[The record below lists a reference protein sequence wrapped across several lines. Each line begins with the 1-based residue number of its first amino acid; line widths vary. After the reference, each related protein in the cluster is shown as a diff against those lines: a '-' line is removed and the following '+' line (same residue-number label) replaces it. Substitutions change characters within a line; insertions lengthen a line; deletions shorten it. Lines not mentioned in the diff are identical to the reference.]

1 MKQTLIAASLMLS
14 LTVPAPLVAA
24 DLPDLGDASAA
35 SMSGADEVKIGKD
48 VVRGMRQNREI
59 SDDAEV
65 TAYLNELGRRL
76 AVQAQVPDMRFNYFL
91 VPDPS
96 INAFALPGGFV
107 GVNSGLI
114 LTTQSE
120 AELASVLAH
129 ETAHV
134 AQHHIARM
142 SATSGSSQLMVLAA
156 ILAGALAA
164 KSGNSE
170 MGMGALNAGIG
181 LSIQKQLSFSRDFER
196 EADRFGMQYM
206 VAAGFDALAMPAF
219 FQRMQQ
225 VSRNNDNNAL
235 AFLRTHP
242 VTVERISEAE
252 NRAQGLTLRM
262 RADSADY
269 LLAREKI
276 RVSTLGADEAARFY
290 RTALAQRQ
298 FLNEGATWYGLALCR
313 LAQRDPAKAREA
325 LANAQRLLPAN
336 PMLYS
341 LQANIALLG
350 NDWAG
355 ARSAYRSGL
364 QAFPSNRALLLS
376 ELDFLIDH
384 GERAT
389 TAARLQELL
398 GRHPEDAE
406 LYRRQA
412 RLYADKDPLRYHAA
426 LGNALYYEA
435 NYRAAMEQ
443 FQLAS
448 KAVGDDFYLRSS
460 IEARIRELD
469 KLLKDER
476 KSKGKFG
483 SAGLAVR

>member
-1 MKQTLIAASLMLS
+1 MNKTLIAASLMLAVA
-14 LTVPAPLVAA
+14 LPPLGAA
-24 DLPDLGDASAA
+24 DLPDLGDASSAA
-35 SMSGADEVKIGKD
+35 MSAADELKIGKD
-48 VVRGMRQNREI
+48 IVRGMRENREI
-59 SDDAEV
+59 SDDAEI
-65 TAYLNELGRRL
+65 TAYLNEVGRRL
-76 AVQAQVPDMRFNYFL
+76 AVHAQVPDTRFNYFL

-107 GVNSGLI
+107 GINSGLM

-134 AQHHIARM
+134 AQRHLARM
-142 SATSGSSQLMVLAA
+142 QASGGISQLMLLAT
-156 ILAGALAA
+156 ILAGVLAA
-164 KSGNSE
+164 KSGNSDL
-170 MGMGALNAGIG
+170 GLGALNAGIG
-181 LSIQKQLSFSRDFER
+181 LSIQKQLSFTRDFER
-196 EADRFGMQYM
+196 EADRVGMQYM
-206 VAAGFDALAMPAF
+206 VAAGFDAMAMPAF

-252 NRAQGLTLRM
+252 NRAQGLKLRM

-276 RVSTLGADEAARFY
+276 RVSTLGADDAARFY
-290 RTALAQRQ
+290 RNALAQRQ
-298 FLNEGATWYGLALCR
+298 FLSEGASWYGMALSR
-313 LAQRDPAKAREA
+313 LLQRDPAQAREA
-325 LANAQRLLPAN
+325 LGFAHKLLPTN

-341 LQANIALLG
+341 LQARIALLSG
-350 NDWAG
+350 DAAG
-355 ARSAYRSGL
+355 ARQAYRAGL
-364 QAFPSNRALLLS
+364 QHFPSNRALLFS
-376 ELDFLIDH
+376 ELDLLIEQ

-389 TAARLQELL
+389 AITRLQELL
-398 GRHPEDAE
+398 RRQPEDAE

-412 RLYADKDPLRYHAA
+412 RLYADRDTLRYHAA
-426 LGNALYYEA
+426 LGHALYYET

-469 KLLKDER
+469 KLLRDEGR
-476 KSKGKFG
+476 PKRHS
-483 SAGLAVR
+483 